1 LVRRLHCS
9 KSMDARRILVVDDD
23 AEARELLADFLSQLG
38 HTIETAHDGADALSR
53 LEVFPAEL
61 VVTDL
66 EMPGMSGL
74 ELIAVLRERAPS
86 CPTLLVTARADRLL
100 SRSPVGEGV
109 RGSACLLKPLDL
121 DDLAA
126 VVERLTDGTHDCGL
140 VDAQTPQGT

>member
-1 LVRRLHCS
+1 
-9 KSMDARRILVVDDD
+9 MDARRILVVDDD

-38 HTIETAHDGADALSR
+38 HTIETAHDGVDALSR

-74 ELIAVLRERAPS
+74 ELIAVLRERASS
-86 CPTLLVTARADRLL
+86 CPTLLVTARADRMLP
-100 SRSPVGEGV
+100 RSVLGGGLPA
-109 RGSACLLKPLDL
+109 SACLLKPLDL

-126 VVERLTDGTHDCGL
+126 VVERLTDGTHECGL
-140 VDAQTPQGT
+140 EASATQHGP